1 MIHSRSHVSEEPAPS
16 HFEQS
21 AEEAALVAALR
32 QGDEAA
38 FSELIRRYQP
48 AMLRTARTYVP
59 SRSVAEDVVSESWL
73 AVIEGI
79 DRFEGRAS
87 VMTWVFAILVNLA
100 KARGRR
106 EARTVPFSSL
116 GPRDEREGPSTLTYR
131 RAEDR
136 GASRSPCLWSGPG
149 DGSPHERLLFREAL
163 ELVGRAIG
171 ELPERQA
178 RVIGLRDVAGW
189 SAREV
194 CEALELGDG
203 NQRLLLHRARSKVRA
218 ALDSYVHAEAPA

>member
-1 MIHSRSHVSEEPAPS
+1 
-16 HFEQS
+16 
-21 AEEAALVAALR
+21 
-32 QGDEAA
+32 
-38 FSELIRRYQP
+38 
-48 AMLRTARTYVP
+48 MLRTARTYVS
-59 SRSVAEDVVSESWL
+59 SRAVAEDVVSESWL
-73 AVIEGI
+73 AVLEGI
-79 DRFEGRAS
+79 DRFEGRAR
-87 VMTWVFAILVNLA
+87 VMTWVFGILINRA
-100 KARGRR
+100 KTRGRR

-116 GPRDEREGPSTLTYR
+116 APRDEREGPSTLTYR

-136 GASRSPCLWSGPG
+136 GASRSSCLWSGPG
-149 DGSPHERLLFREAL
+149 HSSPHERAL
-163 ELVGRAIG
+163 SHEVLRLVGRAIG

-178 RVIGLRDVAGW
+178 KVIGLRDLAGW